1 MLNTTNSMK
10 EIAARYNEIAPV
22 AIDEVKLAKRGK
34 AKVLAMI
41 AAIEATQVKKEEKPV
56 VNNNKKKTV
65 RTGAGAHIKELLTKV
80 VGYDENGRSI
90 GLSYDEVLK
99 EVLAADE
106 RRNVSRNGIMWSACK
121 LRSEGVVLP
130 QIRPRKGK

>member
-1 MLNTTNSMK
+1 MLNITNTMK
-10 EIAARYNEIAPV
+10 EIAARYNEIADV
-22 AIDEVKLAKRGK
+22 AVDEVKLAKRGK

-41 AAIEATQVKKEEKPV
+41 AEIEATKKPV
-56 VNNNKKKTV
+56 VANNNKKKTV

-80 VGYDENGRSI
+80 VGHDENGRSI

-130 QIRPRKGK
+130 QIRPRKKKEAK

>member
-1 MLNTTNSMK
+1 MLNITNTMK
-10 EIAARYNEIAPV
+10 EIAAYYNEIADV
-22 AIDEVKLAKRGK
+22 AVDEVKLAKRGK

-41 AAIEATQVKKEEKPV
+41 AEIEATKKPV
-56 VNNNKKKTV
+56 VANNNKKKTV

-80 VGYDENGRSI
+80 VGHDENGRSI

-130 QIRPRKGK
+130 QIRPRKKKEAK